1 MLAIALT
8 FFAETIEQLKLY
20 VRQTAWLNTV
30 PEKAKKPRRET
41 VGGPMPPIS
50 AGGHLLSILFDVGPV
65 KPMAM
70 SSPVAI
76 DETDLMAW
84 QFNRQMRLR
93 AFETE
98 TIREL
103 SRVYAGQ
110 LVESQS
116 TSCPPPYFPENALT
130 EERRKKI
137 SDAMSGFADK
147 LNASRKVSVDKKG

>member
-1 MLAIALT
+1 MSATAPT

-30 PEKAKKPRRET
+30 PEKAKKPRRDT
-41 VGGPMPPIS
+41 VGGSLPQIS
-50 AGGHLLSILFDVGPV
+50 AGAHLLNILFDLGPV

-76 DETDLMAW
+76 DEMDLWAW
-84 QFNRQMRLR
+84 QFNRHVRLR
-93 AFETE
+93 PFETE

-103 SRVYAGQ
+103 SRVYAAQ
-110 LVESQS
+110 LIEAQDK
-116 TSCPPPYFPENALT
+116 SCPPPYFPANAIDD
-130 EERRKKI
+130 ERRKKI

-147 LNASRKVSVDKKG
+147 LNAQRKVSVDKNR